1 MREVKVTFT
10 LTDNEDDG
18 KEMSNTDLVAVW
30 QEFLE
35 ENVEANYD
43 MEDLKVERVVEI
55 DRDESI
61 KDIDD
66 EEEEG

>member
-10 LTDNEDDG
+10 VIDNEDNG
-18 KEMSNTDLVAVW
+18 AEMSNEALVTIW
-30 QEFLE
+30 QEFLD
-35 ENVEANYD
+35 ENIEANYD
-43 MEDLKVERVVEI
+43 MEDLKVEKVEEL

-61 KDIDD
+61 AD